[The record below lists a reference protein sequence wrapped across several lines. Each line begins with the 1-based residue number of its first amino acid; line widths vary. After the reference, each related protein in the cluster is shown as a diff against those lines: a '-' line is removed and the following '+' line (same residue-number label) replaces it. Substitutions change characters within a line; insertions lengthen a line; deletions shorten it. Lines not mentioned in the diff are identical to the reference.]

1 MPSISFYPES
11 YLDKIWINKH
21 GQAYCLGKNDALKNG
36 NFLLLFFQNEKKML
50 KLMVSFNLG
59 GLSSSAD
66 QYFSTYD

>member
-1 MPSISFYPES
+1 MSFYPKF
-11 YLDKIWINKH
+11 YLDTIWINKH
-21 GQAYCLGKNDALKNG
+21 GRAYHLGKNGVLKND
-36 NFLLLFFQNEKKML
+36 NFLLLFFQNEKKIML

>member
-1 MPSISFYPES
+1 MSFYPKF

-21 GQAYCLGKNDALKNG
+21 GQGHHLGKTGALKNG
-36 NFLLLFFQNEKKML
+36 NFFLLFFPNEKKIML